1 LPAKYRLVIETRA
14 TKQLKK
20 LDPFQQ
26 RIILSWLRKNLDGTD
41 NPRAKGK
48 GLSENLVGLWR
59 YRIGDY
65 RVICDIRDDI
75 CEVIAIEIG
84 HRNEIY

>member
-1 LPAKYRLVIETRA
+1 MKYRLLLEENAVR
-14 TKQLKK
+14 QLKK

-26 RIILSWLRKNLDGTD
+26 RLVLSWLRRNLDGTE

-48 GLSENLVGLWR
+48 GLSGNLTGAWR
-59 YRIGDY
+59 NRIGDY
-65 RVICDIRDDI
+65 RVICRIRDEV

-84 HRNEIY
+84 HRSKVYG